1 MISMILLF
9 CLVNADCH
17 IIDYEK
23 LATQTQYDYI
33 LGQCDQAT
41 HTCLPINQQT
51 TTREAEKDER
61 KNQTGAGGRNN

>member
-1 MISMILLF
+1 MITLLLF

-23 LATQTQYDYI
+23 LATQTPDQYDYI

-41 HTCLPINQQT
+41 HQCSPQQPEEEHNPHDKSSNPN
-51 TTREAEKDER
+51 RYSY
-61 KNQTGAGGRNN
+61 